1 MSFPITP
8 LGELCFVQPE
18 SIEGIV
24 QVLDERKALRGRIV
38 ACGPGRPL
46 ADGNSAPMEVKVGD
60 VVRLRQGN
68 AVEAVF
74 DQKRHWI
81 VRESDLLCIE

>member
-1 MSFPITP
+1 MTFPITP

>member
-46 ADGNSAPMEVKVGD
+46 PDGNSAPMEVKVGD
-60 VVRLRQGN
+60 VVRVKQGN

-74 DQKRHWI
+74 NQQRHWI

>member
-8 LGELCFVQPE
+8 LGELCFVRPE
-18 SIEGIV
+18 SLDELV
-24 QVLDERKALRGRIV
+24 QVLDERKSLRGIIV

-46 ADGNSAPMEVKVGD
+46 PDGTSAPMEVEVGD
-60 VVRLRQGN
+60 IVRLKQGN

-74 DQKRHWI
+74 DQQRHWI
-81 VRESDLLCIE
+81 VRESDLLCVE